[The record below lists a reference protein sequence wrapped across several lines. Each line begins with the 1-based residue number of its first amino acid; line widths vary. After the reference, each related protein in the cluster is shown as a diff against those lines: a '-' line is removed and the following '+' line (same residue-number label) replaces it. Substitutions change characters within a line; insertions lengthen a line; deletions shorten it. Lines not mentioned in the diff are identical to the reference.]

1 MFLYCIFFGIHG
13 FRNRGQLDSPCPEGP
28 QDGGVGEVALEARH
42 GELGGEVL
50 QDGGAQPE
58 VALRILEVD
67 GVHLCGGGAALAAKK
82 KYSPSNH
89 FECKIHRETGKLAQ
103 KSSYFGK
110 WGSTS
115 EKKMIWDIP
124 GTSPIHPKHPNVC
137 FVIKHSILF
146 LHM

>member
-67 GVHLCGGGAALAAKK
+67 GVHLCGAGRPLPPKKSVPHPTTLNAK
-82 KYSPSNH
+82 S
-89 FECKIHRETGKLAQ
+89 TGKL
-103 KSSYFGK
+103 GN
-110 WGSTS
+110 W
-115 EKKMIWDIP
+115 
-124 GTSPIHPKHPNVC
+124 PKNRH
-137 FVIKHSILF
+137 ILANGGR
-146 LHM
+146 HRKRK